1 MQKLWFWDTTGPWA
15 KVANEGPTVLEPKF
29 LNLTRNFLS
38 HIKLGGVG
46 NDADGRKRTRA
57 MVGTRLQWR
66 KNPSQKSVEIQDILK
81 NILDFYFFILK
92 LQWN

>member
-1 MQKLWFWDTTGPWA
+1 
-15 KVANEGPTVLEPKF
+15 
-29 LNLTRNFLS
+29 
-38 HIKLGGVG
+38 
-46 NDADGRKRTRA
+46 

-66 KNPSQKSVEIQDILK
+66 KNPSQKSVEIQAILK